1 MLAELYAQV
10 LGDAGYSTSVTTV
23 KNRELYEP
31 SLEKGEID
39 VVPEYAATLAE
50 FLNAKV
56 NGADKAQAEPVASGD
71 VEATVSALKQLAE
84 PLGLTVLPAGKAVDQ
99 NAFAVSKEFADKNSL
114 KTLSDLGKS
123 KLKVKIAAG
132 DECEV
137 RPFCAPGLKKTYGI
151 DVTGIDPKGVGTPVS
166 KQAVRDGKV
175 QLVLTTTTDAV
186 LDGLVFLEDDKKL
199 QNADNVLPVL
209 NAQDAGDPEIANALG
224 RITAALTTEDLAEL
238 NRKVDAER
246 GQAGRCGQG
255 VSGVEEP
262 DQEVASIREVREI
275 LASPEISATRRS
287 LRTRKRVR
295 AEWLRR
301 ALGGREVT
309 GGEQIPGRLP
319 KWPAHTVNFR
329 PCHVDATAIRRL
341 STESCRPPWWRV
353 CRSSVPPAPGC
364 WPNPWP
370 CAAWW
375 PPWRPPP
382 SPARI

>member
-1 MLAELYAQV
+1 MSRTSRIAGAVIGMVALAGSLAACGGDSLEQEKSGSGSSAGGDGKKGTLVVGSASFTESKVLAELYAQI

-31 SLEKGEID
+31 SVEKGEID

-56 NGADKAQAEPVASGD
+56 NGADKAQEKPVASGD

-99 NAFAVSKEFADKNSL
+99 NAFAVSKEFAEKNSL

-209 NAQDAGDPEIANALG
+209 NTKDAGDPEIADALG
-224 RITAALTTEDLAEL
+224 KITAALTTEDLAEL

-246 GQAGRCGQG
+246 AK
-255 VSGVEEP
+255 P
-262 DQEVASIREVREI
+262 ADVAKEY
-275 LASPEISATRRS
+275 L
-287 LRTRKRVR
+287 
-295 AEWLRR
+295 
-301 ALGGREVT
+301 
-309 GGEQIPGRLP
+309 
-319 KWPAHTVNFR
+319 
-329 PCHVDATAIRRL
+329 
-341 STESCRPPWWRV
+341 ESKDL
-353 CRSSVPPAPGC
+353 
-364 WPNPWP
+364 
-370 CAAWW
+370 
-375 PPWRPPP
+375 
-382 SPARI
+382 IKK

>member
-1 MLAELYAQV
+1 MSRTSRIAGAVIGMVALAGSLAACGGDSLEKEKSGSGSSAAGDGKKGTLVVGSASFTESKVLAELYAQI
-10 LGDAGYSTSVTTV
+10 LGDTGYSTSVTTV

-31 SLEKGEID
+31 SVEKGEID

-99 NAFAVSKEFADKNSL
+99 NAFAVSKEFAEKNSL

-209 NAQDAGDPEIANALG
+209 NTKDAGDPEIADALG
-224 RITAALTTEDLAEL
+224 KITAALTTEDLAEL

-246 GQAGRCGQG
+246 AK
-255 VSGVEEP
+255 P
-262 DQEVASIREVREI
+262 ADVAKEY
-275 LASPEISATRRS
+275 L
-287 LRTRKRVR
+287 
-295 AEWLRR
+295 
-301 ALGGREVT
+301 
-309 GGEQIPGRLP
+309 
-319 KWPAHTVNFR
+319 
-329 PCHVDATAIRRL
+329 
-341 STESCRPPWWRV
+341 ESK
-353 CRSSVPPAPGC
+353 
-364 WPNPWP
+364 NL
-370 CAAWW
+370 
-375 PPWRPPP
+375 
-382 SPARI
+382 IKK